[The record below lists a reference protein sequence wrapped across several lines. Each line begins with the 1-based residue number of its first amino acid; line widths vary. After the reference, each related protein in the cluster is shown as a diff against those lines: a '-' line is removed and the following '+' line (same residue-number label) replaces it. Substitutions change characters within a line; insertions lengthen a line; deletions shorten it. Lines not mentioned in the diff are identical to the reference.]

1 MQPKK
6 WKLLSKKDVSP
17 SKWFPIE
24 NRVYEL
30 PNGEIVD
37 NFYVTTLADSM
48 HIISITKDKKVV
60 LIQMYKQG
68 TDEIMIQFPAGRFE
82 DKHKNILDGAVNELE
97 EEAGI
102 KVQESHLKKVGVL
115 AAGSTKQ
122 TERVH
127 FYITTDVSF
136 KSKQNLDDT
145 EEIAVLS
152 LSFLEMEEYIA
163 SGKIWDSHCIA
174 GWELAKKK
182 FPAIFE

>member
-6 WKLLSKKDVSP
+6 WKLLSVKDVSP

-24 NRVYEL
+24 ERTYEL
-30 PNGEIVD
+30 PNGKIVD
-37 NFYVTTLADSM
+37 DFTVTTLADSV
-48 HIISITKDKKVV
+48 HIIPITKDKKVV

-68 TDEIMIQFPAGRFE
+68 TDDIMIQFPAGRIE
-82 DKHKNILDGAVNELE
+82 DKHNNILDGAVKELE

-102 KVQESHLKKVGVL
+102 KVKESDLQKVGIL

-127 FYITTDVSF
+127 FYLTTDVEF
-136 KSKQNLDDT
+136 NSKQNLDET
-145 EEIAVLS
+145 EEIVVLS
-152 LSFLEMEEYIA
+152 LSFAQMEEYII
-163 SGKIWDSHCIA
+163 SGKIWDAHCIA

-182 FPAIFE
+182 FKFFQE